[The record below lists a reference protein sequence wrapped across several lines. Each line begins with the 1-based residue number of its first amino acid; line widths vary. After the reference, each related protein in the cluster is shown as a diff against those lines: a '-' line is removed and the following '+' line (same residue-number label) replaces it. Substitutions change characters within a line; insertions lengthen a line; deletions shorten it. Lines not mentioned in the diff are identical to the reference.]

1 MGIPCAKQPLIV
13 EFKGGI
19 TVNYPMQFNE
29 DTIDFFS
36 SQTGFP
42 IDKLGIALN
51 TSDLVLKVEEIVEQI
66 DPPID
71 IPVDCNPQGFI
82 SVSDVTVNQVSVQ
95 GAIQFV
101 ANANLFDESTIP
113 EPKGFNLAWPSTS
126 GTINIDKKLLAY
138 TDNPTDQYDLSV
150 TLTDLKLDSAETEAA
165 SQNLYF
171 FIIAGTLSIEAI
183 KK

>member
-19 TVNYPMQFNE
+19 TVNYPMEFNQ
-29 DTIDFFS
+29 DTIDFFT

-51 TSDLVLKVEEIVEQI
+51 TSDLALRVEEVIEKI

-71 IPVDCNPQGFI
+71 IPVTCNPQGSI
-82 SVSDVTVNQVSVQ
+82 SVSEVTVNQVSVQ
-95 GAIQFV
+95 GDIYFV
-101 ANANLFDESTIP
+101 ANADLFDDNAIP
-113 EPKGFNLAWPSTS
+113 QPKGFNLAWPATS
-126 GTINIDKKLLAY
+126 GIVNIDKTLLAY

-150 TLTDLKLDSAETEAA
+150 TLTDLKLDSATTEAA
-165 SQNLYF
+165 LPNLYF
-171 FIIAGTLSIEAI
+171 FVIAGTLSIEAI